1 MGRLLDSNQF
11 SRDNK
16 KGLRLT
22 FRQRAPSAGVAERI
36 IRTQSA
42 AQFPVKAGDIE
53 VLSSEEQDQ
62 IIGPFSTY
70 TVDIFVPVSNLQ
82 GERIP
87 SGDISLPDST

>member
-11 SRDNK
+11 SRNNK

-22 FRQRAPSAGVAERI
+22 FRQRAPSAGIAERI

-53 VLSSEEQDQ
+53 ILSSEEQDQ

-70 TVDIFVPVSNLQ
+70 TVDIFVPVSDLDGPQ
-82 GERIP
+82 TP
-87 SGDISLPDST
+87 SGDIRLPDMT